1 MNHFLRKYFF
11 WKSAVSPSPYQDKKN
26 TVSPNPPLYS
36 ETDYEPI
43 KASDDEFDES
53 LDQEYLSQ
61 VIRS

>member
-1 MNHFLRKYFF
+1 MITLSVQKF
-11 WKSAVSPSPYQDKKN
+11 KKMR
-26 TVSPNPPLYS
+26 
-36 ETDYEPI
+36 ETDCEPI